1 MYRRLL
7 ASIVLAVAAASASA
21 DLTACGDKFLRVG
34 RSQRNRNYAAVHAVS
49 ILLYT
54 PDATAKGLKE
64 FEAFLK
70 NAGHTT
76 VAIRDRA
83 LLSNALT
90 AARYDLIIT
99 DYANIPALRQQFER
113 GPGEPAVLPILHK
126 PTKLQEKQA
135 VDEYH
140 CIIKPE
146 DMTKFDAL
154 AEIDH
159 LMDFRL
165 KQAQGAVPQR

>member
-1 MYRRLL
+1 MYRRMFTG
-7 ASIVLAVAAASASA
+7 IVVAVVAAYASA

-34 RSQRNRNYAAVHAVS
+34 RSRRNRNYAAVHAVS

-54 PDATAKGLKE
+54 PGATEKGLKE

-83 LLSNALT
+83 LLSKALT
-90 AARYDLIIT
+90 GARYDLIIT
-99 DYANIPALRQQFER
+99 DYAQVPALRQQFDKAA
-113 GPGEPAVLPILHK
+113 EPAVLPILHK
-126 PTKLQEKQA
+126 PTKLDEKQA

-165 KQAQGAVPQR
+165 KQQGAAAQR